1 MLFSVKTRNFYPE
14 LSGKYTVGILGGSFD
29 PPHKAHIELA
39 KAAFAQCGLNRL
51 LFVPARQAAL
61 KTNVACATG
70 RQRAEMLR
78 ICAEKLDFD
87 WRIEPFELSR
97 EGVSYSIDTARYLAE
112 KYPNADLVW
121 IIGSDHIGKLSAW
134 RDIESLCKIVRFACA
149 GRPRCPLKDGS
160 LPKNA
165 RIDFLDFAPMDVSST
180 SIRADIAAGN
190 DTRAALDS
198 DVISYIKTNKL
209 YQ

>member
-1 MLFSVKTRNFYPE
+1 M
-14 LSGKYTVGILGGSFD
+14 SGKYTVGILGGSFD

-61 KTNVACATG
+61 KSNAVCATG

-87 WRIEPFELSR
+87 WQIEPFELSR
-97 EGVSYSIDTARYLAE
+97 GGVSYSIDTARYLAE

-121 IIGSDHIGKLSAW
+121 IIGSDHIGKLAAW
-134 RDIESLCKIVRFACA
+134 RDIESLCEIVRFACA
-149 GRPRCPLKDGS
+149 GRPRCPLKDDF

-165 RIDFLDFAPMDVSST
+165 RIDFLDFPPMDISSS
-180 SIRADIAAGN
+180 SIRADITAGA
-190 DTRAALDS
+190 DAGAFLDPN
-198 DVISYIKTNKL
+198 VISYIKNNKL

>member
-1 MLFSVKTRNFYPE
+1 M
-14 LSGKYTVGILGGSFD
+14 SGKYTVGILGGSFD

-39 KAAFAQCGLNRL
+39 KAAFAQCGLDRL

-61 KTNVACATG
+61 KINSVCADG
-70 RQRAEMLR
+70 RQRVDMLR

-87 WRIEPFELSR
+87 WLIEAFELSR
-97 EGVSYSIDTARYLAE
+97 EGVSYSIDTARFLAE

-134 RDIESLCKIVRFACA
+134 RDAEALCEIVRFACA
-149 GRPRCPLKDGS
+149 GRPRCPLKDES

-165 RIDFLDFAPMDVSST
+165 RIEFLDFAPMDISSS
-180 SIRADIAAGN
+180 SIRADIAAGG
-190 DTRAALDS
+190 DVSAMLDPN
-198 DVISYIKTNKL
+198 VISYIKNNKL